1 MNKLEFTEALRA
13 KIAGLPEKDIDERI
27 AFYCEMIDDRIEDGL
42 SEEEA
47 IEDIGSVEDIAA
59 QIISEIPLSKIVK
72 NHLEPKRKMAA
83 WEIAL
88 IIVSFPIWLPL
99 IAAIFA
105 IVISIYA
112 ALWSVVVSIW
122 AVFASF
128 VGSGVGGI
136 LSGTVVAI
144 TASIPSGLFLIFAGI
159 LLAGLSIL
167 LFFGSLGTTRG
178 MTWLTK
184 RIALWIKKLFIRK
197 EGAQ

>member
-136 LSGTVVAI
+136 LAGTVVAI

>member
-72 NHLEPKRKMAA
+72 KHLEPKRKMAA

-105 IVISIYA
+105 IVLSIYA

-167 LFFGSLGTTRG
+167 LFLGSLGTTRG

>member
-105 IVISIYA
+105 IVLSIYA